1 MAESSDKMLI
11 GAHVSTAGG
20 LPKAIERGER
30 LGCESIQIFNQSP
43 RMWRPTQYGPE
54 DFEAFRGAMDASPIE
69 AVVIH
74 AVYLINCAS
83 KDKELRKKSLNSL
96 VHALRTGDGIG
107 AAGVVLH
114 PGAQK
119 GEPLGPSIKRATKTI
134 TAALKDSESCPLL
147 LEQTAGHKGLLGRDF
162 DETAELIEL
171 AGGGKRLGLC
181 LDSCHLFVQGYDVT
195 DAGHLSAVL
204 DEADEKV
211 GLERLRCVH
220 VNDAA
225 APLGSCRDRHAN
237 VGQGEMGKHG
247 LEAFLSEPR
256 FEGLPATLETPGPDK
271 KGPDKREVQAAKR
284 LRRAGLKRRGAT

>member
-1 MAESSDKMLI
+1 MLI
-11 GAHVSTAGG
+11 GAHVSTSGG
-20 LPKAIERGER
+20 LAKAIERGSE

-43 RMWRPTQYGPE
+43 RMWRPTKYGPD
-54 DFEAFRGAMDASPIE
+54 DFAEFREAMDASPVE

-74 AVYLINCAS
+74 AVYLINCAT
-83 KDKELRKKSLNSL
+83 KDRDMRKKSLDSL
-96 VHALRTGDGIG
+96 THALRIGDGIG

-119 GEPLGPSIKRATKTI
+119 GEPHGPSMKRAAKVI
-134 TAALKDSESCPLL
+134 AAAVKDSESCPLL

-171 AGGGKRLGLC
+171 AGSGKRLGLC

-195 DAGHLSAVL
+195 KADSLAAIV

-211 GLERLRCVH
+211 GLDRLRCLH

-225 APLGSCRDRHAN
+225 APFGSNRDRHAN
-237 VGQGEMGKHG
+237 LGKGEMGKQG
-247 LEAFLSEPR
+247 LAAFLSEPR
-256 FEGLPATLETPGPDK
+256 FEGLPATLETPGPAKKGADK
-271 KGPDKREVQAAKR
+271 KEVQVAKR
-284 LRRAGLKRRGAT
+284 LRQTGLKRRAK

>member
-1 MAESSDKMLI
+1 MLI

-20 LPKAIERGER
+20 LDRAIERGAE
-30 LGCESIQIFNQSP
+30 LGCESIQIFHQSP
-43 RMWRPTQYGPE
+43 RMWRPTRYGEE
-54 DFEAFRGAMDASPIE
+54 DFAAFREAMEPSPVE

-74 AVYLINCAS
+74 AVYLINCAT
-83 KDKELRKKSLNSL
+83 KEADLRRKSLASL
-96 VHALRTGDGIG
+96 THALQIGEEIG

-119 GEPLGPSIKRATKTI
+119 GEPLGPSMKRAAKVI
-134 TAALKDSESCPLL
+134 AAALADSDSCPLL

-162 DETAELIEL
+162 DQTAELIEL
-171 AGGGKRLGLC
+171 AGGGGRLGLC

-195 DAGHLSAVL
+195 DPERLSGVL

-237 VGQGEMGKHG
+237 VGRGEMGKKG
-247 LEAFLSEPR
+247 LATFLSEPR
-256 FEGLPATLETPGPDK
+256 FESLPATLETPGPSK
-271 KGPDKREVQAAKR
+271 KGPDRKEVTATKKLREEGLE
-284 LRRAGLKRRGAT
+284 LRGSRSN

>member
-1 MAESSDKMLI
+1 MAAD
-11 GAHVSTAGG
+11 
-20 LPKAIERGER
+20 
-30 LGCESIQIFNQSP
+30 
-43 RMWRPTQYGPE
+43 QYGEE
-54 DFEAFRGAMDASPIE
+54 DFAAFREAMDASGVE

-83 KDKELRKKSLNSL
+83 KDKELRRKSLASL
-96 VHALRTGDGIG
+96 THALRIGDGIG

-119 GEPLGPSIKRATKTI
+119 GEPLGPSMNARRKHR
-134 TAALKDSESCPLL
+134 SGPEGQRPCPLL

-162 DETAELIEL
+162 DQTADLIEG

-181 LDSCHLFVQGYDVT
+181 LDSCHMFVQGYDIT
-195 DAGHLSAVL
+195 DESHLAEVL
-204 DEADEKV
+204 DEADAKI
-211 GLERLRCVH
+211 GIDRLGCVH

-237 VGQGEMGKHG
+237 IGKGEMGRKG
-247 LEAFLSEPR
+247 LAAFLSEPR

-271 KGPDKREVQAAKR
+271 KGSDKKEVTLAKK
-284 LRRAGLKRRGAT
+284 LRREGLKRRQK

>member
-1 MAESSDKMLI
+1 MLV

-20 LPKAIERGER
+20 LESAIGRGAD

-43 RMWRPTQYGPE
+43 RMWRPTKYDDG
-54 DFEAFRGAMDASPIE
+54 DFAAFREAMAASPVK

-74 AVYLINCAS
+74 AVYLINCAT
-83 KDKELRKKSLNSL
+83 KDAELRKKSLASL
-96 VHALRTGDGIG
+96 THALRIGDGIG

-119 GEPLGPSIKRATKTI
+119 GEPLGPSMKRAAKVI
-134 TAALKDSESCPLL
+134 AAALKDSEGCPLL

-162 DETAELIEL
+162 DQTAELIEL
-171 AGGGKRLGLC
+171 AGSGERLGLC

-195 DAGHLSAVL
+195 DAAHLSAVL

-211 GLERLRCVH
+211 GLDRLRCLH

-237 VGQGEMGKHG
+237 LGKGEMGKGG

-256 FEGLPATLETPGPDK
+256 FDGLPGTLETPGPKK
-271 KGPDKREVQAAKR
+271 KGPDKKEVQAAKR
-284 LRRAGLKRRGAT
+284 LRKSGLAARRK

>member
-1 MAESSDKMLI
+1 MLV

-20 LPKAIERGER
+20 LDRAIGRGAE
-30 LGCESIQIFNQSP
+30 LGCESIQIFHQSP
-43 RMWRPTQYGPE
+43 RMWRPTKYGPA
-54 DFEAFRGAMDASPIE
+54 DFAAFREAMAASPVE

-83 KDKELRKKSLNSL
+83 KDAELRRKSLASL
-96 VHALRTGDGIG
+96 THALRIGDGIG

-119 GEPLGPSIKRATKTI
+119 GEPHGPSMKRAAKTI
-134 TAALKDSESCPLL
+134 AAALADSEGCPLL

-171 AGGGKRLGLC
+171 AGGGRRLGLC

-195 DAGHLSAVL
+195 DAEHLSRVL
-204 DEADEKV
+204 DEADRKV
-211 GLERLRCVH
+211 GLKRLRCLH

-225 APLGSCRDRHAN
+225 APLGSHRDRHAN
-237 VGQGEMGKHG
+237 VGTGEMGKRG
-247 LEAFLSEPR
+247 LMAFLSEPR
-256 FEGLPATLETPGPDK
+256 FEGLPATLETPGPHR
-271 KGPDKREVQAAKR
+271 KGPDRKEVLTAKR
-284 LRRAGLKRRGAT
+284 LRRAGLKRRQG